1 MIRWWSDSASQ
12 EVKGRGLVS
21 SSDKKI
27 ILQKFWLL
35 LACLR
40 NGSKHPYLEND
51 VALLKI
57 SIPGS
62 QSCAGHLFDEDL
74 AAQSE
79 TVLYNKS
86 NMQPDKTIL

>member
-1 MIRWWSDSASQ
+1 M
-12 EVKGRGLVS
+12 S

-27 ILQKFWLL
+27 ILQCV
-35 LACLR
+35 CLR

-79 TVLYNKS
+79 AILYNKS
-86 NMQPDKTIL
+86 NMQADKTIL